1 MKLRS
6 FGLVA
11 IALALAACGD
21 SAAPGP
27 AAAGPLAQTF
37 EVSAT
42 RNGVPRDVMVA
53 IAVVEDGLTM
63 PAQRDVPDDVE
74 LPAAGPLML
83 RHGRLDS
90 LGRGAALTGHSE
102 LELRRDADLAL
113 EASARVLAELG
124 RNSGANAADVS
135 TWKQAIEDLGGYGD
149 DAHRAEYTARV
160 FAILAQGGTFEGRD
174 GERLSLAPHDIAP
187 TLMFDLKQR
196 FHVLTN
202 AEFPGADWF
211 PTSCSG
217 KCDTTRGGNTVQ
229 YVVIHDTEGGWDAS
243 VATLQNDP
251 GKSVQYIVGTD
262 GRVGQFVPESYTA
275 WHAGNYYYNQRSV
288 GIEHVGYS
296 TKPYTEPQYAAS
308 AKLVAYLTKKYGVP
322 VDRAHIIGH
331 EAVPNGNAIPSDSA
345 PCMDAPKT
353 CEANQSYGGSNHH
366 TDPGVWEW
374 ATYMPRFGGEAKCD
388 DVYNL
393 WNCSYDSS
401 KAIRC
406 ANGKV
411 EVETCNGPGACEAQP
426 TGKDDVCHMIPVP
439 KDDAGAPPTPDAGT
453 ADAAAPRADAGAPD
467 VAADASTDGG
477 CQTSPGSRG
486 NGGVAFVALALGALL
501 ATRRRPNSS
510 IAGR

>member
-1 MKLRS
+1 MVFRS
-6 FGLVA
+6 ACLLTVT
-11 IALALAACGD
+11 LALAACSD

-27 AAAGPLAQTF
+27 TAAGAQAQTF
-37 EVSAT
+37 AASAA
-42 RNGVPRDVMVA
+42 RNDVPRDLMVA
-53 IAVVEDGLTM
+53 LAVVEDGLAM

-83 RHGRLDS
+83 RHGRFDS
-90 LGRGAALTGHSE
+90 LGRGAALTGRTE
-102 LELRRDADLAL
+102 LELRRDSDLGL
-113 EASARVLAELG
+113 EAAARVLSELG
-124 RNSGANAADVS
+124 QKTGAQPGDVVS
-135 TWKQAIEDLGGYGD
+135 WKAAIEELGGYGD
-149 DAHRAEYTARV
+149 DAHRAEYASRV

-174 GERLSLAPHDIAP
+174 GERITLAQHDIAP
-187 TLMFDLKQR
+187 TLIFDLQQR
-196 FHVLTN
+196 SHVLAN

-217 KCDTTRGGNTVQ
+217 KCDTTRGGNKVQ

-296 TKPYTEPQYAAS
+296 TKPYTEKQYDAS
-308 AKLVAYLTKKYGVP
+308 AKLVTYLTKKYAVP
-322 VDRAHIIGH
+322 ADRGHIIGH
-331 EAVPNGNAIPSDSA
+331 EAIPNGTKIASDGP
-345 PCMDAPKT
+345 PCMDAPKA
-353 CEANQSYGGSNHH
+353 CESNLSYGGSNHH

-374 ATYMPRFGGEAKCD
+374 ATYMPRIGGEAKCN

-406 ANGKV
+406 AKGKV

-426 TGKDDVCHMIPVP
+426 VGTDDICHMIPVP
-439 KDDAGAPPTPDAGT
+439 QDDGGAPPSPDAGT
-453 ADAAAPRADAGAPD
+453 ADTGTPAADGGGI
-467 VAADASTDGG
+467 AADASTDSG
-477 CQTSPGSRG
+477 CQAGPGSRG
-486 NGGVAFVALALGALL
+486 TGSVAFVALALGALL
-501 ATRRRPNSS
+501 AARRRRS
-510 IAGR
+510 